1 MNLKRLF
8 RHLTTSPWRVQRC
21 FPRQT
26 LTAIGQAVS
35 HSEHQHSGELRF
47 VVEGPLPLGRVLRD
61 VSARERAIELFS
73 RLRVWDTA
81 ENSGIL
87 IYVQLADREVEIVA
101 DRGIVASVPQA
112 FWDDLCRDMERAF
125 AGGDYQGG
133 VLTTITKA
141 GAALTTHFPAQ
152 AGHPNELPDSPLV
165 L

>member
-1 MNLKRLF
+1 MNFKRLF
-8 RHLTTSPWRVQRC
+8 RHLTTSHWFVQRC

-26 LTAIGQAVS
+26 LTAIEQAVAN
-35 HSEHQHSGELRF
+35 SEHQHSGELRF
-47 VVEGPLPLGRVLRD
+47 VVEGPLPLGKVLRD

-101 DRGIVASVPQA
+101 DRGIVARVPQS
-112 FWDDLCRDMERAF
+112 FWDELCRDMERAF

-133 VLTTITKA
+133 VLATVTKA
-141 GAALTTHFPAQ
+141 GAALTDHFPA
-152 AGHPNELPDSPLV
+152 HSDNPNELPDRPLV